1 MLLFWDYYKTKET
14 EQAAPLKVTNK
25 KPKRQPISKPKK
37 EELEELE
44 ELEEVEEVEEVE
56 DDIEE

>member
-1 MLLFWDYYKTKET
+1 MLLFWDYYQTKET

-37 EELEELE
+37 EEIDD
-44 ELEEVEEVEEVE
+44 EVEEVEEVE